1 MVSAGDE
8 KEMNWLF
15 LRGRMKRHSE
25 CLWRNLYECTDM
37 WTHLFAGMIDENNS
51 GVILYGNGHRTV
63 KYSNNLHEKWILKF
77 KEYGGVKP
85 DIIIAR
91 GGFKDYVP
99 LLKKY
104 PKAKKVYYGANHGC
118 IPKDGI
124 QYDLIMCDSEE
135 QVKKCRKHGLNGQ
148 LFIKPAAPQFYPRIV
163 EKKYDVGFSA
173 IWPKDKRKNV
183 AWVHKTA
190 PKDLRIL
197 QMGHACKAPENIS
210 VKMIDHDKMPRAIS
224 RCKTI
229 IAPYTGE
236 DSCTRIIPEALACGV
251 HVIALHGCQYWREK
265 YPVDYI
271 SKKHFWETVK
281 RCVKYYQNTL
291 YDDYKETLSIPV
303 AADYLRRL
311 IYESC
316 DIQRQ
321 V

>member
-1 MVSAGDE
+1 
-8 KEMNWLF
+8 MNWLF
-15 LRGRMKRHSE
+15 LRGRMERHSE
-25 CLWRNLYECTDM
+25 CKWKLLEECTDM
-37 WTHLFAGMIDENNS
+37 WTHLFAGIVKEEDFGDLLYSGGKRKIEYRNNFTEGWLPRFKKAS
-51 GVILYGNGHRTV
+51 WIHLPEVIV
-63 KYSNNLHEKWILKF
+63 
-77 KEYGGVKP
+77 
-85 DIIIAR
+85 AR
-91 GGFKDYVP
+91 GGFKEYVP
-99 LLKKY
+99 LLKCF

-124 QYDLIMCDSEE
+124 KYDLIMCDSEE

-148 LFIKPAAPQFYPRIV
+148 LFIKPAAPQFYPRFFK
-163 EKKYDVGFSA
+163 KKYDVGFSA

-190 PKDLRIL
+190 PKDLNIL
-197 QMGHACKAPENIS
+197 QMGHACKAPKNIS

-224 RCKTI
+224 RCKVI

-236 DSCTRIIPEALACGV
+236 DSCPRIIPEALACGV

-281 RCVKYYQNTL
+281 RCVKYYQNNL
-291 YDDYKETLSIPV
+291 HDDYKGTLSIPI

-316 DIQRQ
+316 NIQWQ
-321 V
+321 I